1 MPTLEQTLKDLAPQF
16 ERDLCDLLQIPSVS
30 ASPAHKGDVR
40 RAATHVLGQ
49 FQRMGFT
56 AELVETPGHPIVFAT
71 SPPVAGAPTVLV
83 YGHYDVQPSDP
94 LHEWVTPPFEP
105 TIREGRVYARG
116 ATDDKGQMLTHL
128 KSAEAWMRSAGRVPV
143 NLTYVIEGEEEVGG
157 ENLEH
162 FLQSW
167 APRLKADVAVISD
180 TSQFGPGQPAI
191 THGLRGIVACEV
203 TVRGPR
209 QDLHSGVFGGSICN
223 PANALARLVAS
234 LHDASGRVQ
243 IPDFYADIPTPTAGE
258 RERLR
263 QLPFDEAAYLAE
275 IGVAAPWGEPGFST
289 LERRWARPTCDVNG
303 LTSGYQGEGP
313 KTIVP
318 AWARA
323 KITCRLVPNQNPE
336 RIMASLERHLRSV
349 LPAGV
354 TLDFKAYHGCPGYA
368 FDTDSPYMQAAH
380 RAIARAFG
388 VAPVLI
394 REGGTIPVVESLRRL
409 LGLDTLL
416 LGWGQNT
423 DNLHGPNEHFLL
435 ADYHRG
441 IAASA
446 YLWAELAA
454 LPTAG

>member
-1 MPTLEQTLKDLAPQF
+1 MPTLEQTLTDLGPQF
-16 ERDLCDLLQIPSVS
+16 ERDLCDLLRIPSVS
-30 ASPAHKGDVR
+30 ASPAHRGDVR
-40 RAATHVLGQ
+40 RAAEFVLGQ
-49 FQRMGFT
+49 FQRLGFP

-71 SPPVAGAPTVLV
+71 SPPVTGAPTVLV
-83 YGHYDVQPSDP
+83 YGHYDVQPADP
-94 LHEWVTPPFEP
+94 LAEWITPPFEP
-105 TIREGRVYARG
+105 TIRDGRVYARG

-128 KSAEAWMRSAGRVPV
+128 KSAEAWMRSHGAVPV
-143 NLTYVIEGEEEVGG
+143 NLIYVIEGEEEVGG

-162 FLQSW
+162 FLTTW

-180 TSQFGPGQPAI
+180 TSQFAPGRPAI

-203 TVRGPR
+203 IVRGPR

-234 LHDASGRVQ
+234 LHDAEGRVR
-243 IPDFYADIPTPTAGE
+243 IPDFYADIPTPTPAE
-258 RERLR
+258 RDRLKE
-263 QLPFDEAAYLAE
+263 LAFDEAQYLSE
-275 IGVAAPWGEPGFST
+275 IGVSAPWGEPGYGT
-289 LERRWARPTCDVNG
+289 LERRWSRPTCDVNG

-323 KITCRLVPNQNPE
+323 KITCRLVPRQNPE
-336 RIMASLERHLRSV
+336 RIMASLERHLRQE
-349 LPAGV
+349 LPPGV

-368 FDTDSPYMQAAH
+368 FDTDSPYIRAAS
-380 RAIARAFG
+380 RAISRAFG
-388 VAPVLI
+388 VSPVLI
-394 REGGTIPVVESLRRL
+394 REGGTIPVVESLHRL

-441 IAASA
+441 VAASA
-446 YLWAELAA
+446 FLWSELAA
-454 LPTAG
+454 LPASG